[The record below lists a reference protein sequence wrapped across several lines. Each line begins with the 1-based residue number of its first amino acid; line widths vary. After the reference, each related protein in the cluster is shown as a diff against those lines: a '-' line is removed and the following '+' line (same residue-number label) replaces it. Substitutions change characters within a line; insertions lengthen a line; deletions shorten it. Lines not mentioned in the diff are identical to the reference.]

1 MLKADLSVHLFFFFP
16 AFSLAKKIWKYENMK
31 MLIWLVE
38 ANCLERKKGKFNQ
51 SKNRTVFKAPMTK
64 QKEKRE
70 QHYKI
75 DSLTF
80 TYYYSYAETKWA
92 LINTRAESPWSEP
105 YFGRFSALPNKAF
118 PLWKLFFKKWRFE
131 FCGKKSETYFK

>member
-1 MLKADLSVHLFFFFP
+1 M
-16 AFSLAKKIWKYENMK
+16 
-31 MLIWLVE
+31 VE
-38 ANCLERKKGKFNQ
+38 ANCLERKNGKFNQ
-51 SKNRTVFKAPMTK
+51 SENRTVFKAPMTK

-80 TYYYSYAETKWA
+80 TYYYSFAETKPA
-92 LINTRAESPWSEP
+92 LIYTRAESPWSEP

-131 FCGKKSETYFK
+131 FPVKKRETYFK

>member
-1 MLKADLSVHLFFFFP
+1 M
-16 AFSLAKKIWKYENMK
+16 
-31 MLIWLVE
+31 VE

-80 TYYYSYAETKWA
+80 TYCYSFAETKHA
-92 LINTRAESPWSEP
+92 LIYTRAERPWSEP
-105 YFGRFSALPNKAF
+105 YFERVSALPNKAF
-118 PLWKLFFKKWRFE
+118 SL
-131 FCGKKSETYFK
+131 